1 MPKKTGLIVLVL
13 GVAIIIAA
21 LVDLF
26 GMSAGFNLDLGD
38 FGSFSEWPTER
49 LVLLAVGVLLGVW
62 GAYSLSLKGKKKK

>member
-1 MPKKTGLIVLVL
+1 MPKQTGLIVLIL

-38 FGSFSEWPTER
+38 VGAFSKWPTER
-49 LVLLAVGVLLGVW
+49 MVMLGVGILLGVW
-62 GAYSLSLKGKKKK
+62 GAYSLGLKGKKKK